1 LRARIV
7 RRGLVWQRDS
17 SRVGAD
23 KQERGSQMALTMIL
37 TGDVNLM
44 KVADPEVPFRRVGEE
59 LRKADVVFGNLECCL
74 TIPAAH
80 SHGNEGF
87 FADPAVGGAALRLG
101 GIQAVGVANNVH
113 YGDDNIMASIARLDE
128 FGIPHTG
135 AGKDLA
141 SARAPVILER
151 GGMRFGFLQR
161 SSVYWPTNHEAHTDA
176 PGIAVIRGHTAYQV
190 PAFKTRPEI
199 PPPNR
204 PGVPPEIVTW
214 ADAAYLRAFTD
225 DVAALRPRVDV
236 LVASFHWGLKKD
248 VLEYMTE
255 IAHAAIDAGAD
266 IVMGH
271 GPHFSLPVGMHKG
284 KAIFYG
290 LGNLSFHTGH
300 GGRQHGDWLGMLARA
315 DVGRNGIEGVGFR
328 FVRHTED
335 NETFWSDPDKE
346 AHDLADLAKRSVEY
360 GAKLV
365 RNGHELRVEP
375 A

>member
-1 LRARIV
+1 
-7 RRGLVWQRDS
+7 
-17 SRVGAD
+17 
-23 KQERGSQMALTMIL
+23 MALTMIL

-44 KVADPEVPFRRVGEE
+44 KVADPSVPFRRVGEE

-87 FADPAVGGAALRLG
+87 FADPVVGGEALRLG
-101 GIQAVGVANNVH
+101 GLHAVGVANNVH
-113 YGDDNIMASIARLDE
+113 YGDVNILASIARLDE
-128 FGIPHTG
+128 LGIPHAG

-151 GGMRFGFLQR
+151 KGVRFGFLQR
-161 SSVYWPTNHEAHTDA
+161 SSVYWPTNHEAHADA

-190 PAFKTRPEI
+190 PAYKTRPEI

-214 ADAAYLRAFTD
+214 ADGAYLHDFTD
-225 DVAALRPRVDV
+225 DVAALRPCVDI
-236 LVASFHWGLKKD
+236 LIASFHWGLRKE
-248 VLEYMTE
+248 VLGYMTE
-255 IAHAAIDAGAD
+255 IARAAIDAGAD

-271 GPHFSLPVGMHKG
+271 GPHYSLPVGMRKG

-315 DVGRNGIEGVGFR
+315 AVGRNGIEDVRFS

-335 NETFWSDPDKE
+335 NETYWSDPDKE
-346 AHDLADLAKRSVEY
+346 ADELADLVTRSAAY

-365 RNGHELRVEP
+365 RNGHEVWVGP

>member
-1 LRARIV
+1 
-7 RRGLVWQRDS
+7 
-17 SRVGAD
+17 
-23 KQERGSQMALTMIL
+23 MALTMIL

-44 KVADPEVPFRRVGEE
+44 KVADPAVPFRRVGAE
-59 LRKADVVFGNLECCL
+59 LRQADVVFGNLECCL
-74 TIPAAH
+74 TVPATH

-87 FADPAVGGAALRLG
+87 FADPAVGGEALRLG
-101 GIQAVGVANNVH
+101 GLQAVGIANNVH
-113 YGDDNIMASIARLDE
+113 YGDANIMASIARLDE
-128 FGIPHTG
+128 LEIPHTG

-151 GGMRFGFLQR
+151 GGVRFGFLQR
-161 SSVYWPTNHEAHTDA
+161 SSVYWPTNHEAHADA
-176 PGIAVIRGHTAYQV
+176 IGIAVIRGHTAYQV
-190 PAFKTRPEI
+190 PAFKTRPEV

-214 ADAAYLRAFTD
+214 ADAAYLRAFAD

-236 LVASFHWGLKKD
+236 LVASFHWGLRKD
-248 VLEYMTE
+248 VLDYMTE

-271 GPHFSLPVGMHKG
+271 GPHYSLPVGMHRG

-300 GGRQHGDWLGMLARA
+300 GGRQHGDWLGMLVRA
-315 DVGRNGIEGVGFR
+315 GVGRDGIEEVRFR
-328 FVRHTED
+328 FVRHSEE
-335 NETFWSDPDKE
+335 NETYWSAPDRE
-346 AHDLADLAKRSVEY
+346 VAELADLAERSAAY

-365 RNGHELRVEP
+365 RKGDEVWVGP

>member
-1 LRARIV
+1 
-7 RRGLVWQRDS
+7 
-17 SRVGAD
+17 
-23 KQERGSQMALTMIL
+23 MALTMIL

-44 KVADPEVPFRRVGEE
+44 KVADPTVPFRRVGEE
-59 LRKADVVFGNLECCL
+59 LRKADMVFGNLECCL
-74 TIPAAH
+74 TLPATH

-87 FADPAVGGAALRLG
+87 FADPVVGGEALRLG
-101 GIQAVGVANNVH
+101 GLQAVGVANNVH
-113 YGDDNIMASIARLDE
+113 YGDANIMASIARLDE
-128 FGIPHTG
+128 LGIPHAG

-151 GGMRFGFLQR
+151 GGVRFGFLQR
-161 SSVYWPTNHEAHTDA
+161 SSVYWPTNHEAHADA
-176 PGIAVIRGHTAYQV
+176 TGIAVIRGHTAYQV
-190 PAFKTRPEI
+190 PTFKTRPEI

-225 DVAALRPRVDV
+225 DVAALRPRVDI
-236 LVASFHWGLKKD
+236 LVASFHWGLKHE
-248 VLEYMTE
+248 VLQYMTQ

-300 GGRQHGDWLGMLARA
+300 GGRQHGDWLGMLVRA
-315 DVGRNGIEGVGFR
+315 DVARNGIEAVRFR
-328 FVRHTED
+328 FVRHSAD

-346 AHDLADLAKRSVEY
+346 AAALADLAERSASY
-360 GAKLV
+360 GAKLIRDGDEV
-365 RNGHELRVEP
+365 RVGPV
-375 A
+375 

>member
-1 LRARIV
+1 
-7 RRGLVWQRDS
+7 
-17 SRVGAD
+17 
-23 KQERGSQMALTMIL
+23 MALTMIL

-74 TIPAAH
+74 TLPTIH

-87 FADPAVGGAALRLG
+87 FADPAVGGVALRLG
-101 GIQAVGVANNVH
+101 GIQAVGIANNVH
-113 YGDDNIMASIARLDE
+113 YGDANIMASIARLDE
-128 FGIPHTG
+128 VGIPHTG

-151 GGMRFGFLQR
+151 NGMRFGFLQR
-161 SSVYWPTNHEAHTDA
+161 SSVYWPTNHEAHADA
-176 PGIAVIRGHTAYQV
+176 AGIAVIRGHTAYQV
-190 PAFKTRPEI
+190 PTFKTRPEI

-214 ADAAYLRAFTD
+214 ADAGYLRAFTH
-225 DVAALRPRVDV
+225 DVAALRPRVDI
-236 LVASFHWGLKKD
+236 LVASFHWGLGKE

-255 IAHAAIDAGAD
+255 VAHAAIDAGAD

-271 GPHFSLPVGMHKG
+271 GPHYSLPVGMHKG

-290 LGNLSFHTGH
+290 LGNLSFDTGH
-300 GGRQHGDWLGMLARA
+300 GGRKHGDWLGMLVRA
-315 DVGRNGIEGVGFR
+315 DVGRNGIEDVGFR
-328 FVRHTED
+328 FVRHSED
-335 NETFWSDPDKE
+335 NETFLSDPDRE
-346 AHDLADLAKRSVEY
+346 ADALADLATRSAAL

-365 RNGHELRVEP
+365 REGNEVRVGP

>member
-1 LRARIV
+1 
-7 RRGLVWQRDS
+7 
-17 SRVGAD
+17 
-23 KQERGSQMALTMIL
+23 MALTMIL

-44 KVADPEVPFRRVGEE
+44 KVADPAVPFRRVGEE
-59 LRKADVVFGNLECCL
+59 LRQADVVFGNLECCL
-74 TIPAAH
+74 TLPATH

-87 FADPAVGGAALRLG
+87 FADPVVGGEALHLSG
-101 GIQAVGVANNVH
+101 LQAVGIANNVH
-113 YGDDNIMASIARLDE
+113 YGDANITASIARLDQI
-128 FGIPHTG
+128 GIPHAG

-151 GGMRFGFLQR
+151 GGKRFGFLQR
-161 SSVYWPTNHEAHTDA
+161 SSVYWPTNHEAHADA
-176 PGIAVIRGHTAYQV
+176 IGIAVIRGHTAYQV
-190 PAFKTRPEI
+190 PSFKTRPEI

-236 LVASFHWGLKKD
+236 LVASFHWGLGKD

-266 IVMGH
+266 IVIGH
-271 GPHFSLPVGMHKG
+271 GPHYSLPLGMHKG
-284 KAIFYG
+284 RAIFYG

-300 GGRQHGDWLGMLARA
+300 GGRQHGDWLGMLVRA
-315 DVGRNGIEGVGFR
+315 DVGRNGIEDVRFR
-328 FVRHTED
+328 FVRHTEG
-335 NETFWSDPDKE
+335 NETYWSDPDKE
-346 AHDLADLAKRSVEY
+346 AADLADLAKRSAPL

-365 RNGHELRVEP
+365 RDGQEVRVGP

>member
-1 LRARIV
+1 
-7 RRGLVWQRDS
+7 
-17 SRVGAD
+17 
-23 KQERGSQMALTMIL
+23 MAVTMIL

-44 KVADPEVPFRRVGEE
+44 KVADPTVPFRRVGEE

-74 TIPAAH
+74 TLPATH

-87 FADPAVGGAALRLG
+87 FADPVTGGEALRLG
-101 GIQAVGVANNVH
+101 GLQAVGIANNVH
-113 YGDDNIMASIARLDE
+113 YGDANIMASVARLDAL
-128 FGIPHTG
+128 GIPHTG
-135 AGKDLA
+135 AGRDLA

-151 GGMRFGFLQR
+151 GGVRFGFLQR
-161 SSVYWPTNHEAHTDA
+161 SSVYWPTNHEAHADA

-190 PAFKTRPEI
+190 PTFKTRPEI

-225 DVAALRPRVDV
+225 DVAALRSRVDI
-236 LVASFHWGLKKD
+236 LVASFHWGLRTD
-248 VLEYMTE
+248 VLDYMPE

-271 GPHFSLPVGMHKG
+271 GPHYSLPVGMHKG
-284 KAIFYG
+284 RAIFYG

-300 GGRQHGDWLGMLARA
+300 GGRQHGDWLGMLVRA
-315 DVGRNGIEGVGFR
+315 DVGRNGIEDVGFR
-328 FVRHTED
+328 FVRHTDD
-335 NETFWSDPDKE
+335 NETYWSDPDKE
-346 AHDLADLAKRSVEY
+346 AEELADLTERSAAY

-365 RNGHELRVEP
+365 RNGHEVRVGP

>member
-1 LRARIV
+1 
-7 RRGLVWQRDS
+7 
-17 SRVGAD
+17 
-23 KQERGSQMALTMIL
+23 MALTMIL

-44 KVADPEVPFRRVGEE
+44 KVADPTVPFRRVGEE

-74 TIPAAH
+74 TLPATH

-87 FADPAVGGAALRLG
+87 FADPVVGGEALRLG
-101 GIQAVGVANNVH
+101 GLQAVGIANNVH
-113 YGDDNIMASIARLDE
+113 YGDANIMASIARLDAL
-128 FGIPHTG
+128 GIPHTG

-151 GGMRFGFLQR
+151 GGVRFGFLQR
-161 SSVYWPTNHEAHTDA
+161 SSVYWPTNHEAHADA

-190 PAFKTRPEI
+190 PTFKTRPEV

-236 LVASFHWGLKKD
+236 LVASFHWGLRKD
-248 VLEYMTE
+248 VLDYMPE
-255 IAHAAIDAGAD
+255 IAQAAIDAGAD

-271 GPHFSLPVGMHKG
+271 GPHYSLPIGMHKG

-300 GGRQHGDWLGMLARA
+300 GGRQHGDWLGMLVRA
-315 DVGRNGIEGVGFR
+315 DVGRNGIEDVRFR
-328 FVRHTED
+328 FVRHTKD
-335 NETFWSDPDKE
+335 NETYWSDPDKE
-346 AHDLADLAKRSVEY
+346 AEELADLAERSAAY

-365 RNGHELRVEP
+365 RTGHEVRIGP